1 MENNMKDENYSMAD
15 DVKPLKKYQ
24 LDLVCRFEVEAE
36 SKPDSI
42 IIAIEKLEGIE
53 ITNVQELK
61 CQEIVKSD
69 D

>member
-1 MENNMKDENYSMAD
+1 MEN
-15 DVKPLKKYQ
+15 DVKRDEAYIDEPKPMKKYQ

-42 IIAIEKLEGIE
+42 IIAIERLEGID

-61 CQEIVKSD
+61 CQELVKND
-69 D
+69 G

>member
-1 MENNMKDENYSMAD
+1 MEN
-15 DVKPLKKYQ
+15 DVKRDEAYIDEPKPMKKYQ

-42 IIAIEKLEGIE
+42 IIAIERLEGID

-61 CQEIVKSD
+61 CQELVKSD
-69 D
+69 S

>member
-1 MENNMKDENYSMAD
+1 MENEVREDMIDE
-15 DVKPLKKYQ
+15 VKPMKKYQ

-42 IIAIEKLEGIE
+42 IIAIERLEGIQ

-61 CQEIVKSD
+61 CQEIVKND
-69 D
+69 G

>member
-1 MENNMKDENYSMAD
+1 MEN
-15 DVKPLKKYQ
+15 DVKRDAAYIDEPKPMKKYQ

-42 IIAIEKLEGIE
+42 IIAIERLEGID

-61 CQEIVKSD
+61 CQELVKSD
-69 D
+69 S

>member
-1 MENNMKDENYSMAD
+1 MENDVIRDEAYID
-15 DVKPLKKYQ
+15 ELKPMKKYQ

-42 IIAIEKLEGIE
+42 IIAIERLEGID

-61 CQEIVKSD
+61 CQELVKSD
-69 D
+69 S

>member
-1 MENNMKDENYSMAD
+1 MENEVREDMIDE
-15 DVKPLKKYQ
+15 VKPMKKYQ
-24 LDLVCRFEVEAE
+24 LDMVCRFEVEAE

-42 IIAIEKLEGIE
+42 IIAIERLEGIQ

-61 CQEIVKSD
+61 CQEIVTRD

>member
-1 MENNMKDENYSMAD
+1 MEN
-15 DVKPLKKYQ
+15 DVKRDEAYIDELKPMKKYQ

-42 IIAIEKLEGIE
+42 IIAIERLEGID

-61 CQEIVKSD
+61 CQELVKSD
-69 D
+69 S